1 MKPSIWI
8 GFSSIALI
16 LPGCT
21 SSPPEVDLAA
31 IRADIAGPEID
42 PSPAHTQVFDF
53 GPILAHGQ
61 TLRHEFALAN
71 PSEKAIRLLK
81 AMSSTPC
88 CSAVEPL
95 PDSILPHAEARVAV
109 LLKPGYQSGIR
120 VVRFAVRTDSGEQ
133 PVRTLILRARL
144 FSEWEIA
151 PAGDPTMSLP
161 VGKGGKQVWHI
172 TCRRKGSEG
181 LRPPESVK
189 VAKPLEA
196 NFVGPA
202 TEQEQPDGV
211 VEATRDIE
219 VTLPAIPK
227 LGSQQ
232 AELAFLWPDG
242 LEKTQLI
249 RWEITPRVRMVPS
262 SHVLEPSDKPIER
275 SIMIT
280 SDDGPFRITKIAGT
294 MLSAPVEVPA
304 IAARRHDVKLRI
316 DPARG
321 VSGGASGILIG
332 TDRPY
337 QPELSLSVLTLPPR
351 RN

>member
-1 MKPSIWI
+1 MKPTIWI
-8 GFSSIALI
+8 GLSSMALI
-16 LPGCT
+16 VPGCT
-21 SSPPEVDLAA
+21 SSPAEVDLVA
-31 IRADIAGPEID
+31 IRADIASPEIN
-42 PSPAHTQVFDF
+42 PSPARTQVFDF

-61 TLRHEFALAN
+61 TLRHEFGLAN
-71 PSEKAIRLLK
+71 PSEKPTRLLK
-81 AMSSTPC
+81 AMSFTPC

-95 PDSILPHAEARVAV
+95 PKSILPHGEAKVAV
-109 LLKPGYQSGIR
+109 LFKPGHQSGLKA
-120 VVRFAVRTDSGEQ
+120 VRFTVQTDSGEQ

-151 PAGDPTMSLP
+151 PVGDPTTSLP
-161 VGKGGKQVWHI
+161 AGKAGKQVWRI
-172 TCRRKGSEG
+172 TSRRKGSEG

-211 VEATRDIE
+211 VETTRDVG

-232 AELAFLWPDG
+232 AESAFLWPDG
-242 LEKTQLI
+242 HQKTHLI
-249 RWEITPRVRMVPS
+249 HWEITPRVRMAPS
-262 SHVLEPSDKPIER
+262 SIVLEPSGKPTER
-275 SIMIT
+275 SVTIA
-280 SDDGPFRITKIAGT
+280 SDDGPFRITKVAGT
-294 MLSAPVEVPA
+294 ILAAPVAAPA
-304 IAARRHDVKLRI
+304 TAASRHHVKLRI

-321 VSGGASGILIG
+321 ASGGVSSIVIS
-332 TDRPY
+332 TDHPR
-337 QPELSLSVLTLPPR
+337 QSELTLSVLVLPSR